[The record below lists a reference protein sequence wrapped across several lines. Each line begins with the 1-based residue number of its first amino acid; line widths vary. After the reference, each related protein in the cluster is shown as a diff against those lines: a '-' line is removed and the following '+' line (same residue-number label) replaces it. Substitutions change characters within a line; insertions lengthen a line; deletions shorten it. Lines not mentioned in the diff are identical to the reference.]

1 MKAERENDRIIL
13 RFGSFEARLLRR
25 IFATIARYYQM
36 KPAEIHPS
44 ISAVWYSSRGCVS
57 AQMTEEQTREWIEA
71 LHNLKSANVALL
83 RRWRQTI
90 SPRPNAVSQLEL
102 SDAESHALVTVVND
116 HRLMCAARYGIGEEE
131 MSIRTLTDLQ
141 ELKPRQRAALLDITF
156 LAGIIEAV
164 LALLPGNYGDWPNFI
179 TKPLE

>member
-1 MKAERENDRIIL
+1 MRAKRENDRIIL
-13 RFGSFEARLLRR
+13 RFGPLEARLLRR

-44 ISAVWYSSRGCVS
+44 IGAVWYSTRGCVS
-57 AQMTEEQTREWIEA
+57 ARMTEEQTREWMEA
-71 LHNLKSANVALL
+71 LHNLKSANVGLL

-90 SPRPNAVSQLEL
+90 APHPNTVPQLEL
-102 SDAESHALVTVVND
+102 SDEESHALVMVIND
-116 HRLMCAARYGIGEEE
+116 HRLMCAARYEIGEDE

-156 LAGIIEAV
+156 LAGMIEAV
-164 LALLPGNYGDWPNFI
+164 LALLPGNYGDWPMYA
-179 TKPLE
+179 K